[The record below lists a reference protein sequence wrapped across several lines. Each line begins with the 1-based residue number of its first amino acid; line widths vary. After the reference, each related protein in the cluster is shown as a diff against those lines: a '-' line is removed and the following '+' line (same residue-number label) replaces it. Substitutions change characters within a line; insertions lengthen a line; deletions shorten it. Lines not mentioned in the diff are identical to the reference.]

1 MKGAVT
7 KGAVMRAA
15 VTRAAV
21 TRGSF
26 RWALVLSSLALFGS
40 SAFAQPRA
48 AEEAK
53 VAWEWPGHRVA
64 AGKLT
69 DEELKRTLAEPTVT
83 ALSKEMER
91 AMRDLRLPKREP
103 PYFIAYTLLDVEQRL
118 VVGQLGTVV
127 QSQVQAGRTLHP
139 EVRVGSRALDNS
151 FGFGSGGFGVGGFGH
166 SLVRDDD
173 EIALR
178 AGIWAATDSAY
189 RAAVAALEQ
198 KATQRASERELD
210 ARPFDFAPD
219 EPTQLIV
226 ADPEP
231 LPPIEELQRLVS
243 EVSKEF
249 SDFPE
254 IHESVVTAAAWRIRR
269 TLLTSEGTLVVTP
282 TQVVE
287 VNIECNTQADD
298 GMPLS
303 HESTIFSSLDAEE
316 LRGAARRLAT
326 ELTELRH
333 APLVPDYYG
342 PVLFTGVAAPQMV
355 QELLSY
361 SVVGTP
367 VPQEGPWARRLN
379 RRVLP
384 EAVELV
390 DDPTLHTIFG
400 QPLLGTYTVDDE
412 GVLAERVHLVERG
425 FLKTLLMSR
434 TPSRDI
440 GKSNGHGRSGFAT
453 WARGAVGNL
462 ILSTRLPTAL
472 TRQRKQ
478 LLSLNKGAGELG
490 GLEIERLSPREFGT
504 NGAAP
509 PAVERAFVVSPQG
522 KRTLVRGVNLSE
534 MQVRDL
540 KDVVSVGNEP
550 VVYHVLQSAGG
561 FSIPTSFVS
570 PALLFEEIEVKKPN
584 ESLALP
590 KFLPRRA
597 TPSSA
602 PLRKD

>member
-1 MKGAVT
+1 MTMAKRMRRLFRRELVIGGLVIGASVHL
-7 KGAVMRAA
+7 
-15 VTRAAV
+15 
-21 TRGSF
+21 GS
-26 RWALVLSSLALFGS
+26 S
-40 SAFAQPRA
+40 SAFAQAGAVESGPA
-48 AEEAK
+48 
-53 VAWEWPGHRVA
+53 VWEWPGLRGTAAKPTDEAVKQTLAQPTVA
-64 AGKLT
+64 AL
-69 DEELKRTLAEPTVT
+69 LR
-83 ALSKEMER
+83 EMER
-91 AMRDLRLPKREP
+91 AMRDLRLPRREP

-127 QSQVQAGRTLHP
+127 QSQVQAGRTLQP

-151 FGFGSGGFGVGGFGH
+151 FAFGGGGFGLEGLGN

-173 EIALR
+173 EMALR
-178 AGIWAATDSAY
+178 AGIWTATDGAY

-198 KATQRASERELD
+198 KATQRASERELE
-210 ARPFDFAPD
+210 ARPFDFAPA
-219 EPTQLIV
+219 EPTQLILP
-226 ADPEP
+226 DPEP
-231 LPPIEELQRLVS
+231 LPPVEELERLVRV
-243 EVSKEF
+243 VSKEF
-249 SDFPE
+249 ADFPE

-303 HESTIFSSLDAEE
+303 HESTIFSSLDAED
-316 LRGAARRLAT
+316 LRSAARRLAT

-342 PVLFTGVAAPQMV
+342 PVLFTGVAAPQIV

-384 EAVELV
+384 ETVELV
-390 DDPTLHTIFG
+390 DDPTSSTLHG
-400 QPLLGTYTVDDE
+400 QPLMGSYVADDE

-440 GKSNGHGRSGFAT
+440 GKSNGHGRSGYAS
-453 WARGAVGNL
+453 WARGTVGNL

-472 TRQRKQ
+472 TRQRKL
-478 LLSLNKGAGELG
+478 LLSLNKGAGDIG
-490 GLEIERLSPREFGT
+490 GLEIERLSPRDFGT

-509 PAVERAFVVSPQG
+509 PAVERAFLVSPQG

-590 KFLPRRA
+590 KFLPKRA
-597 TPSSA
+597 APSA
-602 PLRKD
+602 GPGEKN